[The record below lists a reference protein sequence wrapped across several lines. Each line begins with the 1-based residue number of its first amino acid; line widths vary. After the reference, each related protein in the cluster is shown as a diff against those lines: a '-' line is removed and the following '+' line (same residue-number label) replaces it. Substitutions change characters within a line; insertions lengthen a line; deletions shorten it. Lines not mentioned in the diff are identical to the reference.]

1 MPGLRLTS
9 AQAQRLLGLEADVC
23 ADALQFLI
31 DTGFLRRTDA
41 GHYVRLADGLVA
53 SSPLRMA
60 RAAHGRQN
68 TAKAS

>member
-1 MPGLRLTS
+1 MPGLCLTS

-31 DTGFLRRTDA
+31 DTGFLRRTEA
-41 GHYVRLADGLVA
+41 GQYVRLADGLVA

-60 RAAHGRQN
+60 RATPGRQHS
-68 TAKAS
+68 AKAS